1 MRHALTLVSAITL
14 GLTAFA
20 GTAQAAPRS
29 GAFASLVTPLLQP
42 KQEIVSG
49 VLWKCD
55 GERCAAASDGSR
67 PLLVCQR
74 VAKAFGQVARFS
86 TPAGELS
93 SDDISRCN
101 GGT

>member
-1 MRHALTLVSAITL
+1 MRQLLTMVSAVAL
-14 GLTAFA
+14 GLAAFA

-29 GAFASLVTPLLQP
+29 GAFAALVTPLLQP

-49 VLWKCD
+49 VLWKCE

-67 PLLVCQR
+67 PLLICQR
-74 VAKAFGQVARFS
+74 VAKTFGQVARFS

-101 GGT
+101 GGN

>member
-1 MRHALTLVSAITL
+1 MRHALTLVSAVAL

-20 GTAQAAPRS
+20 GTAQAAARA
-29 GAFASLVTPLLQP
+29 GAFAALVTPLLQP

-49 VLWKCD
+49 VLWKCE

-67 PLLVCQR
+67 PLLVCRR

-93 SDDISRCN
+93 SEEISRCN
-101 GGT
+101 GGN

>member
-1 MRHALTLVSAITL
+1 MRQLLTVVSALAL

-20 GTAQAAPRS
+20 GTVQAAPRS
-29 GAFASLVTPLLQP
+29 GSFAALAAPLLEP
-42 KQEIVSG
+42 RQEIVSG
-49 VLWKCD
+49 VLWKCQ

-74 VAKAFGQVARFS
+74 VAKAFGQIARFS

-93 SDDISRCN
+93 SEDISRCN

>member
-1 MRHALTLVSAITL
+1 MRQLLTVVSASAL
-14 GLTAFA
+14 GLVGFA
-20 GTAQAAPRS
+20 GTAEAAPRG

-93 SDDISRCN
+93 SEDISRCN

>member
-1 MRHALTLVSAITL
+1 MRQFPTLLSAFAL
-14 GLTAFA
+14 GLAAFA

-55 GERCAAASDGSR
+55 GEHCAAASDGSR

-93 SDDISRCN
+93 SEDISRCN